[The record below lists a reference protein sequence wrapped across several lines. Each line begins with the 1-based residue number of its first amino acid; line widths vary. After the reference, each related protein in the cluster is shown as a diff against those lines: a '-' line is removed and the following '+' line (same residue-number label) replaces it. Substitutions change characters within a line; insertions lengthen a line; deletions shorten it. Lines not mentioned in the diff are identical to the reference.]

1 MALSQHA
8 YRRIAQK
15 VQMPAPATVPWSAP
29 SMSEL
34 IARIEAALAM
44 RQIGRAHV

>member
-15 VQMPAPATVPWSAP
+15 VQMPTPASVPWSPP

-34 IARIEAALAM
+34 VARIDAALAT
-44 RQIGRAHV
+44 RRAA